1 LNKLL
6 ANPALQKLPE
16 DTAAAMARVKE
27 MVSDPKL
34 ARALTNMERTMTRV
48 DRLLGGGEADLATS
62 LENLRQITDNLRD
75 LTEETKRY
83 PANLFFG
90 APPSPLERKP

>member
-1 LNKLL
+1 
-6 ANPALQKLPE
+6 
-16 DTAAAMARVKE
+16 
-27 MVSDPKL
+27 
-34 ARALTNMERTMTRV
+34 MTRV